1 MTRVVRVEETTEP
14 RPRAPAR
21 GREPV
26 RPFLKWAGGKQALA
40 PLLAP
45 LFPSLDRRTYREP
58 FLGGGAMF
66 FHLRPKRAVLS
77 DALADLI
84 ATYEIVRDAPEDLLE
99 RLGALEREHSDDR
112 FYEVR
117 EQFNAGRAASRN
129 PRGRAATTARPR
141 ATTARTRTGAPRR
154 ASIDARAERA
164 AWLLYLNRT
173 CYNGLFRTNQAGEFN
188 VPLGRYRDPRIAD
201 ADRILAA
208 SKALAGAELLHAP
221 FEVSLASA
229 EKNDFVYLDPPYV
242 PLSATSSFS
251 AYADGAFDADDQ
263 ARLAACFRELDARG
277 CLLALSNSDT
287 PAVRALYRGFAITE
301 VAAPRSISARGS
313 ARGSAPEVLVRNR
326 ACVRH
331 ARG

>member
-1 MTRVVRVEETTEP
+1 MTKAVPVADRARP
-14 RPRAPAR
+14 AAPRAAAR
-21 GREPV
+21 APVARSRAAAREPV

-45 LFPSLDRRTYREP
+45 LFPSLERRTYREP

-66 FHLRPKRAVLS
+66 FHLRPRHAVLS

-84 ATYEIVRDAPEDLLE
+84 VTYEVVRDAPRELLAL
-99 RLGALEREHSDDR
+99 LGQLEREHSDAR

-117 EQFNAGRAASRN
+117 EAFNEGRPAARRGAAGK
-129 PRGRAATTARPR
+129 GARSGE
-141 ATTARTRTGAPRR
+141 ARR
-154 ASIDARAERA
+154 ERA

-188 VPLGRYRDPRIAD
+188 VPVGRYRDPRIAD
-201 ADRILAA
+201 AERILAA
-208 SKALAGAELLHAP
+208 SRALAGPPPAELRHAP
-221 FEVSLASA
+221 FDVSLADA
-229 EKNDFVYLDPPYV
+229 ARGDFVYLDPPYV
-242 PLSATSSFS
+242 PLSPTSSFS
-251 AYADGAFDADDQ
+251 AYADGAFGPGDQ
-263 ARLAACFRELDARG
+263 ARLAACFRELDDRG

-287 PAVRALYRGFAITE
+287 PAVRQLYRGFEITE
-301 VAAPRSISARGS
+301 VDAPRSISARGS